1 MWYLEF
7 RLKIRIKKQKN
18 SFTREMFVSR
28 PDSTFISSP
37 EPEAQVS
44 FSDHSLSVVVVVIEF
59 VSNVLLQFQP
69 NLAQSILR
77 WGGFKVDQMKT
88 TPFSKGT

>member
-28 PDSTFISSP
+28 PDSTIISSP
-37 EPEAQVS
+37 EPKAQVS
-44 FSDHSLSVVVVVIEF
+44 FSDHNLSVVVVVIEF
-59 VSNVLLQFQP
+59 ISNFLQQFQP